1 MQGRV
6 FWARLRVTGTGM
18 GKTKAAAA
26 AVLVRA
32 ARVVDCRVKN
42 AVMGMRRTDLDGCDN
57 GEGGMTVLARQ
68 NLVVK
73 ED

>member
-32 ARVVDCRVKN
+32 ARVVDCRVKS
-42 AVMGMRRTDLDGCDN
+42 
-57 GEGGMTVLARQ
+57 GGLA
-68 NLVVK
+68 
-73 ED
+73 